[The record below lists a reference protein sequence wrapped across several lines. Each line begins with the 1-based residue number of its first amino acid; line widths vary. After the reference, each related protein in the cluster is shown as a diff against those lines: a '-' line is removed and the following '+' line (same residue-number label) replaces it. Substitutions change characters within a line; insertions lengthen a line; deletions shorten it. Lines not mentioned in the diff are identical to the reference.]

1 MMGGVMQV
9 DAVQGKLTIRPR
21 GGEPVT
27 VIVDKSVPVV
37 RNGQPASLAD
47 LQMRD
52 MVMVM
57 MAPAEGKGARRV
69 LRIMARGSGNR

>member
-9 DAVQGKLTIRPR
+9 DAVQGKLTIRQR

-57 MAPAEGKGARRV
+57 LAPAEGKGTRRV